1 MKNRN
6 APGELELLILKNL
19 QVVKQATVHELE
31 ERLNHTYAYTTILT
45 VLSRMYAKKLVDRT
59 KKGRQH
65 LYFVCSTKSNSL
77 LERMKKRLFGGRTA
91 SMIQYLIE
99 SSDKLSKKELNEIE
113 TLIKK
118 YKDES

>member
-6 APGELELLILKNL
+6 APGELELLILKQL
-19 QVVKQATVHELE
+19 QAVEQATVHELE
-31 ERLNHTYAYTTILT
+31 ARLKHTYAYTTILT

-65 LYFVCSTKSNSL
+65 LYFACSKKSNSL
-77 LERMKKRLFGGRTA
+77 LERIKKRLFGGRTA
-91 SMIQYLIE
+91 SMVQYLIE
-99 SSDKLSKKELNEIE
+99 SSDSLSMRELNQIE

>member
-1 MKNRN
+1 MKKRN
-6 APGELELLILKNL
+6 APGELELLILNHL
-19 QVVKQATVHELE
+19 QVVEEATVHELE
-31 ERLNHTYAYTTILT
+31 VRLQNEYAYTTILT

-59 KKGRQH
+59 KRGRQH
-65 LYFVCSTKSNSL
+65 LYFVHSKKSNSL
-77 LERMKKRLFGGRTA
+77 LERIKKRLFGGRTA
-91 SMIQYLIE
+91 SMVQYLIE